1 MNSLYKFT
9 EIMNEMNKIKDNIY
23 ALQAIYTN
31 VEARNSADEA
41 LIDLFISQSND
52 LEAAATALKGIT
64 FNNGGA

>member
-1 MNSLYKFT
+1 MNSLYQFT
-9 EIMNEMNKIKDNIY
+9 EIMNEMNKIKTNIS

-41 LIDLFISQSND
+41 LIDLFVSQAND

-64 FNNGGA
+64 FGG